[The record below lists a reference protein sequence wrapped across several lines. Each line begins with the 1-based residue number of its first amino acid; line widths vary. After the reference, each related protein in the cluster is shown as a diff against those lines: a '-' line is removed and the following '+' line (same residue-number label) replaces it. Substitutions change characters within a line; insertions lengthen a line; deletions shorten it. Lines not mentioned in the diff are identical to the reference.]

1 MKFRSKPVR
10 GTGTNRRG
18 LTLLEV
24 ILAIA
29 IFGVAMVALGQL
41 VQLGSQAARDARDLA
56 EAQVLCDTKVS
67 ELRAGIL
74 PLQSASAAEI
84 ETAPRWQYSVTV
96 TAAELPGLLLV
107 EVTVNQDPT
116 QFSRPTQFTL
126 VRYMPDPDYQ
136 PELITEEG

>member
-1 MKFRSKPVR
+1 MKLRENMLRAANDHRS
-10 GTGTNRRG
+10 G

-29 IFGVAMVALGQL
+29 ILGIAMVALGQL
-41 VQLGSQAARDARDLA
+41 VQLGSQAAGDARDLA

-67 ELRAGIL
+67 ELRSGIL
-74 PLQSASAAEI
+74 PLQSASAAVI
-84 ETAPRWQYSVTV
+84 DTAPRWQYSVTV

-107 EVTVNQDPT
+107 EVSVNQDPT
-116 QFSRPTQFTL
+116 QFSRPIQFTL

-136 PELITEEG
+136 PESIAEDG